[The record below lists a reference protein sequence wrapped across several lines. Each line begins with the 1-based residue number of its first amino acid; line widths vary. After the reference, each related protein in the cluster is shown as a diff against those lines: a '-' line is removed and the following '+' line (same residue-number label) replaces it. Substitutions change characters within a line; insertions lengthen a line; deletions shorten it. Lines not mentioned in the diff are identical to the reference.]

1 MNNHIYEFKK
11 IYIDKL
17 FPKLNGVTLSN
28 LRIDQESVSYITTP
42 HEAKKIAD
50 IIAKHT
56 SNHKDIKNSVLVD
69 ATGGVGGDTITLST
83 QFGSVIS
90 IEIDSNR
97 YSLLKHNINEYKT
110 TNVTTIN
117 GDSLIIIPK
126 LSDIDVI
133 YADPP
138 WGGKDYKT
146 RENLRLTLGAM
157 EIESF
162 ILNCFNPDIM
172 TSIPKLIALKM
183 PKNYDLKYLYEK
195 ITHSFDIYLYQLK
208 KINILIIEKKINETV
223 IPQTIL

>member
-28 LRIDQESVSYITTP
+28 LKIDPESVSYITTP
-42 HEAKKIAD
+42 HEAKRIAD
-50 IIAKHT
+50 IIAKHAGH
-56 SNHKDIKNSVLVD
+56 HKDVKASVLVD

-90 IEIDSNR
+90 IEIDTDR
-97 YSLLKHNINEYKT
+97 YSLLKHNVNEYKS

-126 LSDIDVI
+126 LSDVDVI

-138 WGGKDYKT
+138 WGGKDYKIK
-146 RENLRLTLGAM
+146 ENLRLTLGST
-157 EIESF
+157 EIEKF
-162 ILNCFNPDIM
+162 ILDCFNPEIM
-172 TSIPKLIALKM
+172 ATIPKLIALKM
-183 PKNYDLKYLYEK
+183 PKNYDLKYMYEK

-208 KINILIIEKKINETV
+208 KIGL
-223 IPQTIL
+223 Q